1 MSKNKITLCDF
12 TNHYD
17 ICVQC
22 DIPRQYLCSDSSP
35 KYMDKNEKQLFADNY
50 KRMID
55 NSYLNVDRIPI
66 GHKSKH
72 ERTENQRG

>member
-1 MSKNKITLCDF
+1 MSKNKITLCGF
-12 TNHYD
+12 TYRYD

-35 KYMDKNEKQLFADNY
+35 KYIDKNEKQLFADNY

-55 NSYLNVDRIPI
+55 NSYLNVD
-66 GHKSKH
+66 
-72 ERTENQRG
+72 